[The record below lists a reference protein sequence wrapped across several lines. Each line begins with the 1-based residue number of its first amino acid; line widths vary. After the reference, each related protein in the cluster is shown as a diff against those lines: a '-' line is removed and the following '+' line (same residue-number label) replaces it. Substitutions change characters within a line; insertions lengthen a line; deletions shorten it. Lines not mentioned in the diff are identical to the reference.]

1 MADTEPEA
9 IYLMAEA
16 VYLESITRANIIY
29 KKTLAKDRDEARD
42 EICEKAKAM
51 AICDKAWAEAEKNK
65 GK

>member
-1 MADTEPEA
+1 
-9 IYLMAEA
+9 MAEA

-42 EICEKAKAM
+42 EICEKAKAEAM

>member
-1 MADTEPEA
+1 
-9 IYLMAEA
+9 MAEA